1 MKIYNFSA
9 QNFFLCYLQFFSI
22 FFLINKTKTDRMT
35 LNWNRRNSYLDK
47 IKGFKIDEMNN
58 QCTICY
64 ICIKF
69 Y

>member
-1 MKIYNFSA
+1 VLKISFFAIYNFSL
-9 QNFFLCYLQFFSI
+9 F

-58 QCTICY
+58 QRTICY
-64 ICIKF
+64 NICIKF

>member
-1 MKIYNFSA
+1 
-9 QNFFLCYLQFFSI
+9 
-22 FFLINKTKTDRMT
+22 MT